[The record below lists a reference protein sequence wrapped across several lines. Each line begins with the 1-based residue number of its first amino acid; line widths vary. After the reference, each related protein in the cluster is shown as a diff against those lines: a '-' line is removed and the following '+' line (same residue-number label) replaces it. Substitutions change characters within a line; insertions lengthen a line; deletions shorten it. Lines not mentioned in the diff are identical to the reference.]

1 MEGVLRRVVSV
12 LAWAAV
18 VVLGA
23 FGLYFSFAN
32 YPAVGIAVTLSAVA
46 LIAYSE
52 RSRRQRQRSADRAR
66 RLSRERLS

>member
-1 MEGVLRRVVSV
+1 MERVLRRVVSV

-32 YPAVGIAVTLSAVA
+32 YPEFGVVLTLSAVA

-66 RLSRERLS
+66 RLSRERLN